1 MDKIKSSHMSC
12 LLFLPFRSLFL
23 ASHFFSFF
31 FLSFFLFGVGGAVVS
46 FLSCSFLFLF
56 FSILSSFPPS
66 PALSLLTFLL
76 TCCAIR
82 VGVVGDPGTT
92 AVTGALTS
100 ARLAEVEVAR

>member
-1 MDKIKSSHMSC
+1 MFAIFAFSFPVSG
-12 LLFLPFRSLFL
+12 
-23 ASHFFSFF
+23 FSFF
-31 FLSFFLFGVGGAVVS
+31 FFFFSGGGGGGGLAERWCLSFHVRFCF
-46 FLSCSFLFLF
+46 CF
-56 FSILSSFPPS
+56 FSILSSFPPPS